1 MALCGK
7 VYDRVDIVIRHNPC
21 DQIRIA
27 NIALDKVNTLGLLQR
42 LKAQTVTRI
51 GQRIQHY
58 DRVVRVCFDPVVDKV
73 RADEPRPARD
83 HH

>member
-42 LKAQTVTRI
+42 LKALSIEGKADIKGLDAVEVAEA
-51 GQRIQHY
+51 
-58 DRVVRVCFDPVVDKV
+58 VVVEETLNPNEV
-73 RADEPRPARD
+73 
-83 HH
+83 

>member
-27 NIALDKVNTLGLLQR
+27 NIAPAKGKKPGPLKR
-42 LKAQTVTRI
+42 LKAQTVTPL
-51 GQRIQHY
+51 G
-58 DRVVRVCFDPVVDKV
+58 VVRVCFDPVVDKV